1 MSVDENRGAKQDG
14 SPRNI
19 SCNSCRYFY
28 ITWNNKRPY
37 GCRAMGFISAKLPSI
52 DVLAIEGRDCL
63 SFEEKNKDLGIGRDL
78 RNDLKNGK
86 GKNKKINVIV

>member
-1 MSVDENRGAKQDG
+1 
-14 SPRNI
+14 
-19 SCNSCRYFY
+19 
-28 ITWNNKRPY
+28 
-37 GCRAMGFISAKLPSI
+37 
-52 DVLAIEGRDCL
+52 L